1 MTQPIGPLNF
11 ILLYSS
17 DIAKAR
23 AFYVD
28 VLGMAVE
35 SESPA
40 FLQMTA
46 SGEPGLSLALTAREP
61 DVATTGRVLWWQVDD
76 IEALRARLA
85 AADVRITAE
94 PQDEPFGRTLSFA
107 DPDSNILS
115 AFRPRS

>member
-35 SESPA
+35 SETPA
-40 FLQMTA
+40 FVQVTA

-61 DVATTGRVLWWQVDD
+61 DVATTGR
-76 IEALRARLA
+76 
-85 AADVRITAE
+85 
-94 PQDEPFGRTLSFA
+94 TLSFA

>member
-1 MTQPIGPLNF
+1 MTQSIGPLNF

-17 DIAKAR
+17 DIARAW

-61 DVATTGRVLWWQVDD
+61 GVATTGRVLWWQVDD

-85 AADVRITAE
+85 AAGVRITAE

-107 DPDSNILS
+107 DPDGNILS